1 MSRCGWCRMPR
12 VPGEIG
18 TTWNFLCGSSTS
30 CAVHQQQSEACKEIK
45 RLQEQIKAMK
55 LGERI
60 AEVERGLQVQQQT
73 EIEQLQEQI
82 KAMKLGERITEAE
95 RELQVQQQ
103 TEIKRLQEQVEAMLH
118 TWASLMSLLDALRA
132 EVKRLRD
139 ERDNLLSI
147 EPKGGT

>member
-45 RLQEQIKAMK
+45 RLQ
-55 LGERI
+55 
-60 AEVERGLQVQQQT
+60 
-73 EIEQLQEQI
+73 
-82 KAMKLGERITEAE
+82 
-95 RELQVQQQ
+95 
-103 TEIKRLQEQVEAMLH
+103 
-118 TWASLMSLLDALRA
+118 A

-139 ERDNLLSI
+139 ERDNLFSI
-147 EPKGGT
+147 KSKGGK

>member
-12 VPGEIG
+12 VPGETG
-18 TTWNFLCGSSTS
+18 TTQNYLCGSSTG
-30 CAVHQQQSEACKEIK
+30 CAHQDQSEACKEIK
-45 RLQEQIKAMK
+45 RLQEQ
-55 LGERI
+55 
-60 AEVERGLQVQQQT
+60 VE
-73 EIEQLQEQI
+73 
-82 KAMKLGERITEAE
+82 AMKLGERITEAE

-139 ERDNLLSI
+139 ERDNLFSI
-147 EPKGGT
+147 EPKGGE